1 MESEYSVE
9 PLGPQH
15 NRAAFSCGV
24 DELDTYI
31 KKYASQDQR
40 RYLAAVHVLRRVS
53 EPATILGY
61 YTLGGYA
68 VEYTGLSP
76 TMVKNLPRYDVL
88 PAALIGR
95 LTVDQRHQGQG
106 FGKLL
111 LIHAFEMVLRRQR
124 DMAAMAIIVEAK
136 DDASRA
142 FYEKYG
148 FLRMPDRPYRLV
160 IPMTT
165 VKRSLA

>member
-1 MESEYSVE
+1 VESEYSVE

-40 RYLAAVHVLRRVS
+40 RYVAAVHVLRRVR
-53 EPATILGY
+53 EPVMILGY
-61 YTLGGYA
+61 YTLGGHA
-68 VEYTGLSP
+68 VEYTGLPP
-76 TMVKNLPRYDVL
+76 TVAKNLPRYDLL
-88 PAALIGR
+88 PASLIGR
-95 LTVDQRHQGQG
+95 LAVDQRFKGQG

-111 LIHAFEMVLRRQR
+111 LIHAFETVLQRQP
-124 DMAAMAIIVEAK
+124 DMAATAIIVEAK
-136 DDASRA
+136 DDGSRA

-148 FLRMPDRPYRLV
+148 FLRMPDRPYRLI